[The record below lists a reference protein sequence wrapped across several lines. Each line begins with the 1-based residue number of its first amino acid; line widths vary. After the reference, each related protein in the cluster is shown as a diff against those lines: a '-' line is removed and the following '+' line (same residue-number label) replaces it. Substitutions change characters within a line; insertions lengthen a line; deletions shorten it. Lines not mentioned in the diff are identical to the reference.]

1 MKAPANNAF
10 EPVAH
15 DLATLGCYAER
26 ARVYAETARDGPSQR
41 LNAFLKRLCP
51 AARILELGCGDG
63 RDSEAMLTLGCDVEP
78 TDGVASMAR
87 QAEARLGRP
96 VRVMRVRRFDELD
109 STGAYD
115 GVWAN
120 ASLLHVPR
128 LAFPSVVARIYRALK
143 PGGVHAASYKAG
155 EAEGRDGLGRYFNYF
170 SAEALMAAYRAA
182 ADWEFL
188 SVESHVGGDY
198 EGGSRPWITITVRR
212 SV

>member
-1 MKAPANNAF
+1 MKVPVNSAF
-10 EPVAH
+10 EAVAH
-15 DLATLGCYAER
+15 DPATLGFYADR
-26 ARVYAETARDGPSQR
+26 ARVYAYSARDGPSQR
-41 LNAFLKRLCP
+41 LDAFLKRLCP
-51 AARILELGCGDG
+51 GARILELGCGDG
-63 RDSEAMLTLGCDVEP
+63 RDSQAMLTLGFDVDP

-96 VRVMRVRRFDELD
+96 VRVMRFDELD
-109 STGAYD
+109 CTQTYD

-128 LAFPSVVARIYRALK
+128 LAFPSVVARIHRALK
-143 PGGVHAASYKAG
+143 PGGIHAASYKAG

-170 SAEALMAAYRAA
+170 SAEALAAAYRSG

-212 SV
+212 ST